1 MVLICLWHYNPGHF
15 ISSGYLG
22 VEFFFLLSGYLMYSA
37 IKKKTPVMDY
47 LKKRYS
53 QLLGKY
59 LLVLILMH
67 IIKGCIAAYGGT
79 FSFIDALTSLLPE
92 CLLLQNIGVFH
103 STGYLFPTWYLSVL
117 IYGGT
122 FILLLH
128 NNLGSKWGGVISA
141 LIVIGTYTYLIRD
154 FGSIECWNT
163 IGCFYIPFWRGVAA
177 MTIGVYIHRY
187 IDILNIQY
195 NAIGAIGTILAT
207 VFTILITITQ
217 KGLDE
222 YVLLLLVCIV
232 TNLFTSVYSTSMSQ
246 KLSVIH
252 LSYCGELTY
261 EMFLLHPFVIIF
273 CNTMNLESRIGA
285 VGASFTYLIVIL
297 LLSIAYKYFYE
308 RIISKLTNR
317 QK

>member
-1 MVLICLWHYNPGHF
+1 MKERNLTVDLYRLIFMVLICLWHYNPGHF

-128 NNLGSKWGGVISA
+128 NNLGSKWGGNFCLNCNRNIYISDS
-141 LIVIGTYTYLIRD
+141 R
-154 FGSIECWNT
+154 
-163 IGCFYIPFWRGVAA
+163 FW
-177 MTIGVYIHRY
+177 
-187 IDILNIQY
+187 QY
-195 NAIGAIGTILAT
+195 
-207 VFTILITITQ
+207 
-217 KGLDE
+217 
-222 YVLLLLVCIV
+222 
-232 TNLFTSVYSTSMSQ
+232 
-246 KLSVIH
+246 
-252 LSYCGELTY
+252 
-261 EMFLLHPFVIIF
+261 
-273 CNTMNLESRIGA
+273 
-285 VGASFTYLIVIL
+285 
-297 LLSIAYKYFYE
+297 
-308 RIISKLTNR
+308 
-317 QK
+317 

>member
-1 MVLICLWHYNPGHF
+1 MHTYLIETYGCQMNVAESNAIELLLKGRGMEAVTEPQMADLVIINTCSVRKTAENRIWGR
-15 ISSGYLG
+15 LG
-22 VEFFFLLSGYLMYSA
+22 FYSA

-128 NNLGSKWGGVISA
+128 NNLGSKWGG
-141 LIVIGTYTYLIRD
+141 
-154 FGSIECWNT
+154 
-163 IGCFYIPFWRGVAA
+163 
-177 MTIGVYIHRY
+177 
-187 IDILNIQY
+187 
-195 NAIGAIGTILAT
+195 
-207 VFTILITITQ
+207 
-217 KGLDE
+217 
-222 YVLLLLVCIV
+222 
-232 TNLFTSVYSTSMSQ
+232 
-246 KLSVIH
+246 
-252 LSYCGELTY
+252 
-261 EMFLLHPFVIIF
+261 
-273 CNTMNLESRIGA
+273 
-285 VGASFTYLIVIL
+285 
-297 LLSIAYKYFYE
+297 
-308 RIISKLTNR
+308 
-317 QK
+317 